1 MSRQEND
8 RKPNRDRQTLAREEL
23 QRELWHYISD
33 TFSCIDTVG
42 KFFDSLSEWEQE
54 RKIEVTELNK
64 IKDEADLNSVLK
76 KALGGLEKLDSF
88 LDAVERLAVTSLQ
101 VFMKNKVLQLPQ
113 EISLE
118 KVQAVINDS
127 SRSCPFLLE
136 FKRDDSTFFR
146 PNIKNAEVFAVHLGR
161 YLWITQKLCS
171 MIEKSSV
178 NDLWQIR
185 TELKMV
191 HLAVDLSEE
200 NIQNML
206 GHIRQLV
213 SIRMDQHFRLVFLFQ
228 DVPCSEFISEYS
240 ERKPRILRFL
250 SDLEET
256 AVKLDEMKLGADIS
270 GVTSSSVGAVGGVLS
285 IIGLILA
292 PFTAGASLG
301 LTLTGAGLGIT
312 SGVTAVVTTTTE
324 SEVNRKNQNK
334 ANELLQNLM
343 ENMQIIQHCLE
354 KASFHPVT
362 RDGVGK
368 SDVADTAVTGVCG
381 AGEILKDIISFIID
395 LQEAK
400 PTLQSA
406 NMNQLVVQGAETT
419 ANELQIANEVE
430 EVAQGAEA
438 IAQMPRVAAGTG
450 QAAARG
456 VAALSMPVRAGLGV
470 LNGLFLGL
478 DIYNICKD
486 SISLHHGSKSE
497 ASEFIRARSA
507 LWRSE
512 LDSWQ
517 KIHDSLCQGL
527 ETSEKNKKILQK
539 PFYPE

>member
-1 MSRQEND
+1 
-8 RKPNRDRQTLAREEL
+8 
-23 QRELWHYISD
+23 
-33 TFSCIDTVG
+33 
-42 KFFDSLSEWEQE
+42 FF
-54 RKIEVTELNK
+54 
-64 IKDEADLNSVLK
+64 
-76 KALGGLEKLDSF
+76 
-88 LDAVERLAVTSLQ
+88 
-101 VFMKNKVLQLPQ
+101 
-113 EISLE
+113 
-118 KVQAVINDS
+118 
-127 SRSCPFLLE
+127 
-136 FKRDDSTFFR
+136 FF
-146 PNIKNAEVFAVHLGR
+146 NIKYSNNNLTFPV
-161 YLWITQKLCS
+161 I
-171 MIEKSSV
+171 SS
-178 NDLWQIR
+178 LF
-185 TELKMV
+185 
-191 HLAVDLSEE
+191 
-200 NIQNML
+200 
-206 GHIRQLV
+206 
-213 SIRMDQHFRLVFLFQ
+213 IRMDQHFRLVFLFQ

-324 SEVNRKNQNK
+324 SEVN
-334 ANELLQNLM
+334 
-343 ENMQIIQHCLE
+343 H
-354 KASFHPVT
+354 
-362 RDGVGK
+362 
-368 SDVADTAVTGVCG
+368 VADTAVTGVCG

-400 PTLQSA
+400 PTLQS
-406 NMNQLVVQGAETT
+406 
-419 ANELQIANEVE
+419 

>member
-1 MSRQEND
+1 MSRQRND
-8 RKPNRDRQTLAREEL
+8 NRKPNGDRQTSVAREEL
-23 QRELWHYISD
+23 QRKLCDYISD
-33 TFSCIDTVG
+33 TLSCIDTVG
-42 KFFDSLSEWEQE
+42 KFFDTLSEWEQE
-54 RKIEVTELNK
+54 RKTEVTELNK

-127 SRSCPFLLE
+127 KNVCPFLLE
-136 FKRDDSTFFR
+136 FKRDDRTFFR
-146 PNIKNAEVFAVHLGR
+146 PNIKNVEVFAAQLGR
-161 YLWITQKLCS
+161 YLWITQKLCR
-171 MIEKSSV
+171 MIKKSSV
-178 NDLWQIR
+178 HDLGQKRI
-185 TELKMV
+185 EPKMV
-191 HLAVDLSEE
+191 HLAVDVSEE
-200 NIQNML
+200 NIQNMF

-228 DVPCSEFISEYS
+228 DVSCSEFISEYS
-240 ERKPRILRFL
+240 ERKPRVLQFL
-250 SDLEET
+250 SDLEKT

-270 GVTSSSVGAVGGVLS
+270 GVTSSSVGAVGSVLS

-301 LTLTGAGLGIT
+301 LTMTGAGLGIT

-334 ANELLQNLM
+334 ANELFQNLM
-343 ENMQIIQHCLE
+343 GNMEIIQHCLE

-368 SDVADTAVTGVCG
+368 SDVADTVVTGVCG
-381 AGEILKDIISFIID
+381 SGEIAKDIISFIID
-395 LQEAK
+395 LREPK
-400 PTLQSA
+400 PMQT
-406 NMNQLVVQGAETT
+406 
-419 ANELQIANEVE
+419 NEVQIANEVE

-456 VAALSMPVRAGLGV
+456 AAALSMPVRAGFGV

-486 SISLHHGSKSE
+486 STSLHHGSKSE

-517 KIHDSLCQGL
+517 KIHDSLRQGL